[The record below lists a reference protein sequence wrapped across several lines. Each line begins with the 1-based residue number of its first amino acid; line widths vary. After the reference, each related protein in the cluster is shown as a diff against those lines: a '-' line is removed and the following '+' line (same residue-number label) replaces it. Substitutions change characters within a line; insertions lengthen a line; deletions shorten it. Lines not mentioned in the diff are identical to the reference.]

1 VASTATCIVSGR
13 QVDRDTAVRLANR
26 SLTYDSRNLR
36 CSRECGLRGA
46 LRAPGFGFGTS
57 LRARNVAL
65 NGYSPSLNGYIE
77 VEAVDGTAPLR
88 TERRGANPWDPPR
101 KPWSVV

>member
-1 VASTATCIVSGR
+1 MASTATCIVSGR

-57 LRARNVAL
+57 LRH
-65 NGYSPSLNGYIE
+65 GM
-77 VEAVDGTAPLR
+77 LR
-88 TERRGANPWDPPR
+88 
-101 KPWSVV
+101 